1 MEEKD
6 LFKELNSIN
15 VNDYTEQKNG
25 LTYLSWTYAIAEI
38 CKRYNS
44 VFSYE
49 IKRYGEKQLPYVYD
63 DGVGFMVFTSITLN
77 GQTRECWLPVMDS
90 KNRAMLKESYEI
102 TTKSGKVVVEKATM
116 FDVNKTI
123 MRCLVKNL
131 AMFGLGLYVYAGED
145 LPETIEEPIT
155 SEQIEKIKSLIA
167 PDKIPNMLRWA
178 KLSKIEELTKAKAQK
193 IIESKESAGNEN

>member
-1 MEEKD
+1 
-6 LFKELNSIN
+6 
-15 VNDYTEQKNG
+15 
-25 LTYLSWTYAIAEI
+25 
-38 CKRYNS
+38 
-44 VFSYE
+44 
-49 IKRYGEKQLPYVYD
+49 
-63 DGVGFMVFTSITLN
+63 
-77 GQTRECWLPVMDS
+77 MDS

-178 KLSKIEELTKAKAQK
+178 KVSKIEELTKAKAQK

>member
-1 MEEKD
+1 MFII
-6 LFKELNSIN
+6 LFVI
-15 VNDYTEQKNG
+15 
-25 LTYLSWTYAIAEI
+25 W
-38 CKRYNS
+38 
-44 VFSYE
+44 
-49 IKRYGEKQLPYVYD
+49 
-63 DGVGFMVFTSITLN
+63 
-77 GQTRECWLPVMDS
+77 QTRECWLPVMDS

-178 KLSKIEELTKAKAQK
+178 KVSKIEELTKAKAQK